1 MQFHEVAVL
10 VQQGEG
16 VGLHAAGDEL
26 DGQPVGG
33 GAVDLQHIPLV
44 QGGVKA
50 DVLPGGAV
58 ADGGIDHDTR
68 GAEYRG
74 ERNRQRTGVP
84 DVEEVALPPLAVL
97 VAVVAEREAELRHEA
112 AHDGVLALE
121 AVPVGL
127 GAVEHEVQ
135 PGVRVELDGV
145 GGLLQHEAGEI
156 LVAEVGGAGGEE
168 GQQLQKAAGL
178 CLPVRPPEVRDDLV
192 GHAFDALSLYR
203 YALLVDALCRLE
215 GDIHARE
222 VVHLVRD
229 AVVPAEVEGGP
240 GVRHEAEMVFAH
252 GRCPFSVFG
261 LWRGR
266 PPSGL
271 RAGGRRRCGP
281 WSRCSG

>member
-1 MQFHEVAVL
+1 MPTTIGRRRWRPASPPCRWRRFGGEDIIAGVQLHEVAVL

-33 GAVDLQHIPLV
+33 GAVDLQHIPFV

-84 DVEEVALPPLAVL
+84 DVEEVALPPLAVP
-97 VAVVAEREAELRHEA
+97 VAVVAEREAELGYEA

-145 GGLLQHEAGEI
+145 G
-156 LVAEVGGAGGEE
+156 
-168 GQQLQKAAGL
+168 
-178 CLPVRPPEVRDDLV
+178 
-192 GHAFDALSLYR
+192 
-203 YALLVDALCRLE
+203 
-215 GDIHARE
+215 
-222 VVHLVRD
+222 
-229 AVVPAEVEGGP
+229 
-240 GVRHEAEMVFAH
+240 VFAARS
-252 GRCPFSVFG
+252 GRSICP
-261 LWRGR
+261 RNR
-266 PPSGL
+266 PYP
-271 RAGGRRRCGP
+271 R
-281 WSRCSG
+281 

>member
-1 MQFHEVAVL
+1 MQLHEVAVL

-68 GAEYRG
+68 GAELGG
-74 ERNRQRTGVP
+74 ERNRQRTGVAH
-84 DVEEVALPPLAVL
+84 VEEVALPPLAVL
-97 VAVVAEREAELRHEA
+97 VAVVADGKLEAGDEA
-112 AHDGVLALE
+112 AHDSILALE

-145 GGLLQHEAGEI
+145 GGLLQEEPGEVFVPEI
-156 LVAEVGGAGGEE
+156 GCTRGKEGEL
-168 GQQLQKAAGL
+168 LQKQI
-178 CLPVRPPEVRDDLV
+178 CLPLAVRPPEVCDDLV
-192 GHAFDALSLYR
+192 GHAFDALPLYR
-203 YALLVDALCRLE
+203 HTLLVDALRRLE
-215 GDIHARE
+215 GDVHARE
-222 VVHLVRD
+222 VVDLIGD
-229 AVVPAEVEGGP
+229 AVVPPEVEGCP
-240 GVRHEAEMVFAH
+240 GV
-252 GRCPFSVFG
+252 GD
-261 LWRGR
+261 
-266 PPSGL
+266 
-271 RAGGRRRCGP
+271 
-281 WSRCSG
+281 